1 MMPLLVSAFLWSLV
15 TSAVYAVWAN
25 YMVEGLGYS
34 RTTMSRLW
42 GTASTSEFP
51 LMILAGW
58 MSDRLGRLP
67 MLSLG
72 FLAWAV
78 VFAGYVT
85 VPVLPWIVLIQLT
98 RGFAYSAYTATAMT
112 YATEVR
118 ARAERGRA
126 AGLFGSAGGLGM
138 ILGATAGGVLAQTF
152 GFVPMI
158 RLAAAVVFAGALYIG
173 ACAVWWN
180 GDRLTGS
187 LQG

>member
-1 MMPLLVSAFLWSLV
+1 MMPLLVSAFVWSLV

-42 GTASTSEFP
+42 ATASTSEFP

-58 MSDRLGRLP
+58 MSDRLGRMP

-72 FLAWAV
+72 FVAWTV
-78 VFAGYVT
+78 VFLGYVT

-118 ARAERGRA
+118 SQAERGRA
-126 AGLFGSAGGLGM
+126 AGLFSSAGGLGM
-138 ILGATAGGVLAQTF
+138 ILGAAAGGMLAQTL

-158 RLAAAVVFAGALYIG
+158 RMAAAVVFAGALYLG
-173 ACAVWWN
+173 GCAVWWN
-180 GDRLTGS
+180 KTRPVRS
-187 LQG
+187 LQS